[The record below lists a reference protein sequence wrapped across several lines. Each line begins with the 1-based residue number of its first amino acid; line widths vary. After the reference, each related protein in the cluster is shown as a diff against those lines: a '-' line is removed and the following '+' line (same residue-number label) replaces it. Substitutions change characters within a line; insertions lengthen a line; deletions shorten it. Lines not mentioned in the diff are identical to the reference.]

1 MTSTSL
7 QVLGFTNLNA
17 LLIDT
22 WERHGSLEVMDDGSE
37 VVSYNTLMRRVM
49 ALSCFIDE
57 CAGSSRGPVILYLPA
72 GLWSVRCLLATWM
85 TGRAALP
92 IEAVAEARRGPT
104 EHPHGRY
111 FEPHRPQLDLLE
123 EKPSLVIT
131 LAPLARIAEGLIRQ
145 ASLDACPVLY
155 ANDISRMMDIGHQER
170 IRARLQR
177 GWLGDRA
184 SLDSSLE
191 ALWTEDSF
199 EGEPPEE
206 DPMLALRSHAEV
218 LSETERHLNR
228 LDPLP
233 NRFLS
238 MTAISKTGTWTR
250 STLPCIALGGRQS
263 FIRFFHPGHVLDVIH
278 RDRID
283 HLWMSPVQYRSLAPL
298 LETHRPSWTIQC
310 GSDVPPTPELLRLLE
325 HAFGSS
331 LRWIDDAGS

>member
-1 MTSTSL
+1 MSL
-7 QVLGFTNLNA
+7 TPSLAFNNLNA

-22 WERHGSLEVMDDGSE
+22 WTRHGNREVMDDGSE

-57 CAGSSRGPVILYLPA
+57 CAGTGRGPVVLYLPA

-111 FEPHRPQLDLLE
+111 FEPHRPQLDQLD

-145 ASLDACPVLY
+145 ASFESCPLLY

-170 IRARLQR
+170 IRARLQPA
-177 GWLGDRA
+177 WLESRA
-184 SLDSSLE
+184 ELDASRP
-191 ALWTEDSF
+191 ALWTEDAPGS
-199 EGEPPEE
+199 EMPEE
-206 DPMLALRSHAEV
+206 GAPRALRSHAEV

-233 NRFLS
+233 SRFLS
-238 MTAISKTGTWTR
+238 MTSISKTGTWTC
-250 STLPCIALGGRQS
+250 STLSCLALGGRQS
-263 FIRFFHPGHVLDVIH
+263 FIRFFHPRHVLDVIQ

-283 HLWMSPVQYRSLAPL
+283 HLWMSPVQYHSLTPL
-298 LETHRPSWTIQC
+298 LESHRPTWRIQC
-310 GSDVPPTPELLRLLE
+310 GSDDPAMPGIVPSFEATM
-325 HAFGSS
+325 GSS
-331 LRWIDDAGS
+331 LRWVDDTQG